1 MSVLL
6 EPTVLEVRLLN
17 TGDGLGEK
25 LPLIK
30 SHILPAPPFRP
41 VVKHY
46 SFSSLKYY
54 LILLFDLLNTDI
66 CEMAFPIPKEFCV
79 DVGVPRRPCSVFTG
93 GTCGW
98 LCWEAI
104 PVSRDWDREWD
115 IEPSGEAEREE
126 DECREEDRAREPG
139 ILTGAEPPNNL

>member
-6 EPTVLEVRLLN
+6 EQAVLEVRLLN

-41 VVKHY
+41 EGKHE
-46 SFSSLKYY
+46 SISSLKYH
-54 LILLFDLLNTDI
+54 LILLCMLNTRVK
-66 CEMAFPIPKEFCV
+66 FGIPKEFCV
-79 DVGVPRRPCSVFTG
+79 DVGVPRRPCSVLTG
-93 GTCGW
+93 GTCCW

-115 IEPSGEAEREE
+115 SEPSGEAEREE